1 MKNLCLLGATGSI
14 GTQVLE
20 ILREYKIYRLKSI
33 SFGKNIK
40 LGTKIIEEFQP
51 EYVSVISET
60 DMTALQKKFPEI
72 KFGFGEESLITA
84 ATYAEGTL
92 VNALVGMVG
101 VKPTI
106 AAIKK
111 GMRILLANKETL
123 VVAGEIINRL
133 LQEHHTE
140 LVPIDS
146 EHSALF
152 QCLQS
157 GSKKEVNRLI
167 ITASGGAFR
176 NRTRLELKDISV
188 AEALKHPNWEMGPK
202 ITIDSATMVNKG
214 LEVIEAHYL
223 FGIDYDRIETIIH
236 PESII
241 HGMVEYNDK
250 SVIAQLSLPDMRLPI
265 QYALMYPEKLPNPKF
280 RSLDLSELST
290 LTFKKMDFERFPA
303 LRMAYRAG
311 KAGGL
316 APAVFNAA
324 NEVAVSLFLKG
335 KIKFLEIEDIIEE
348 ALETFE
354 NQANPTLDEILAA
367 DNKVRTCILEKYEV
381 K

>member
-20 ILREYKIYRLKSI
+20 IIREKNIYNLKSI

-40 LGTKIIEEFQP
+40 LGKKIIEEFQP
-51 EYVSVISET
+51 EYVSVLSEA
-60 DMTALQKKFPEI
+60 DMVNLQNEYPKI
-72 KFGFGEESLITA
+72 KFGCGEDSLITA
-84 ATYAEGTL
+84 ATYAPGTL

-123 VVAGEIINRL
+123 VVAGDIINRL
-133 LQEHHTE
+133 LQEHETE
-140 LVPIDS
+140 LIPIDS

-176 NRTRLELKDISV
+176 DRTRSELKDVSV
-188 AEALKHPNWEMGPK
+188 VEALRHPNWEMGPK

-223 FGIDYDRIETIIH
+223 FEIDYERIETIIH

-250 SVIAQLSLPDMRLPI
+250 SIIAQLSLPDMRLPI
-265 QYALMYPEKLPNPKF
+265 QYALMYPQKLSNPKF
-280 RSLDLSELST
+280 RSLDLAELST

-303 LRMAYRAG
+303 LGMAYQAG

-316 APAVFNAA
+316 MPAVFNAA

-348 ALETFE
+348 ALESFE
-354 NQANPTLDEILAA
+354 NQANPTLEEILAA
-367 DNKVRTCILEKYEV
+367 DSKVRTCILEKYEV

>member
-1 MKNLCLLGATGSI
+1 
-14 GTQVLE
+14 
-20 ILREYKIYRLKSI
+20 
-33 SFGKNIK
+33 
-40 LGTKIIEEFQP
+40 
-51 EYVSVISET
+51 
-60 DMTALQKKFPEI
+60 
-72 KFGFGEESLITA
+72 
-84 ATYAEGTL
+84 
-92 VNALVGMVG
+92 MVG

-176 NRTRLELKDISV
+176 NRTRLELKDVSV

-280 RSLDLSELST
+280 RRLDLSELST